1 MEGSREILTPPLD
14 EFIERYR
21 ADERVWDTL
30 SDAHRQNLFE
40 EALELIESLTQRRG

>member
-1 MEGSREILTPPLD
+1 MSREVVTPPLT

-21 ADERVWDTL
+21 EDERAWNSL